1 MLCLTILLSQI
12 KLPFLSEAVSGG
24 KDDAPDD
31 KSIMKIVYIINI
43 TNIHQVRSQPFFSGK
58 PEGPFYLSCT
68 FIF

>member
-43 TNIHQVRSQPFFSGK
+43 TNIHCMKVKLFCGYCVK
-58 PEGPFYLSCT
+58 PNGGS
-68 FIF
+68 